1 MAAEHIGLIPGVGS
15 QPCQTCRSVTKKRF
29 SCVQCNNLWFCDDC
43 WSAWILHAPGAVG
56 WGGKPH
62 EKANPEVVHRLR
74 QIFEPIRSEADHQQ
88 ELLDDEETA
97 WFGYG
102 RDTSGHPVFQDYG
115 RFATVMGES
124 HAREVAM
131 ERYPQLVTFIGET
144 GAGKSSLVKML
155 IDRHDIGSPVGG
167 YYRTPVTSSGYD
179 RLPTTGDVH
188 LYPEPSTYYS
198 DTPLLLADCEG
209 LNGGEMLPKALR
221 YQTEEQGSLDT
232 FAGTSKARLEEVR
245 NRKMRKSVPRPIV
258 WADTPQTQK
267 REYAVSVLY
276 PRILYS
282 FSDVVVFVLRNPR
295 AFESVVLEKLV
306 RWGAESIDKSL
317 NQPVLPHAVIVFNA
331 SEYVD
336 EREWDPETATAM
348 LMADIKGA
356 IYREPALKQ
365 YLQSWLD
372 RGRPITTT
380 EELLQCYYASV
391 TVMRLPSRG
400 QYMLM
405 DQQAGR
411 MSDLIKKKCAA
422 SHLQKRQVR
431 MLANAERLQVYLQA
445 AFDHFTRD
453 LGTPFDF
460 VKEALKY
467 SPSPR
472 DFGGNILSLAV
483 SIKERA
489 TDEAV
494 RTNAQEIFHRLGP
507 MIATCVMFDAVRQSL
522 MGTAAQLLDDAY
534 AEPCIA
540 ALHRFADMHWPCA
553 YRRGNSTR
561 PEDRCCNVKMGHNPK
576 GHQNA
581 RGAIIGHGMYQ
592 SSFDATTFG
601 GDWSHVI
608 RENLLKLQT
617 AVFDLGEKL
626 PGRTELQVA
635 GLIHRERI
643 NEFYKSLGNASDF
656 ISHVAC
662 FSCLRELPECALPCG
677 HILCLPCVKTYGKKT
692 SKTTIELMRCPLH
705 VQDVIANPPWVIPIK
720 PARAG
725 VRILCLDGGGVRS
738 IVELQVLKAIKKVLG
753 PKLPLQLFFDL
764 IIGSGTGGIIALG
777 LSVKNWSVEECIKR
791 FKELSSDAYSPREL
805 TGVPMLENLAVFYH
819 GSIYKTRPFERG
831 LKMMFQDQP
840 LFGGAMTGQRETPTK
855 VAVLGT
861 TALEQRSV
869 VFANYNRQDF
879 ADDNL
884 PYKFLRSSVP
894 SDDMKVWESARA
906 AAAQPPLFKPFQKA
920 ETKMGYTGTA
930 PSYNC
935 PAIIAD
941 YESSLIW
948 SDMKDAPAD
957 VLLSIG
963 SGKNIKDNTPAQLSP
978 INTNLNS
985 VSRRNTLNTSRPL
998 RTNASVNKLDDYS
1011 NNDKVW
1017 DRFIRSKSLPKSFI
1031 STEEIRQRYIRI
1043 NPALDM
1049 KIPKLDAARKVFEL
1063 EREAREVLQSNEGL
1077 VKESA
1082 HRLIAS
1088 SFFFEKTPGS
1098 VKQTALYGY
1107 ECEGT
1112 IHCRFPAESDEMRAL
1127 GEFLRATLSGEFEPY
1142 FLLEEEVPR
1151 SEPIRITLSEDAI
1164 HDMCQ
1169 RGNFEVETL
1178 YVQVQRELATTRVS
1192 LCLQSDPY
1200 PSGVTVLPISGFPR
1214 QLISEDKAD
1223 RNGPAYTYHRPS
1235 TANSPNPDSI
1245 GPPLKASSSSP
1256 EVGLSP
1262 ISLES
1267 TFKGLNLRHFESFD
1281 AQPAELS
1288 PDTMIMRVEL
1298 PAEEIPRPLFAELDG
1313 TQIPR
1318 RS

>member
-1 MAAEHIGLIPGVGS
+1 MASEHPGLIPAVAS
-15 QPCQTCRSVTKKRF
+15 QPCRTCGTVSEKRY
-29 SCVQCNNLWFCDDC
+29 SCVQCNNLWFCDGC
-43 WSAWILHAPGAVG
+43 WNEWVLHVPGAVG
-56 WGGKPH
+56 WGGRPH
-62 EKANPEVVHRLR
+62 EKANPEVVYRLR
-74 QIFEPIRSEADHQQ
+74 QIFEPVRSEADHEQ

-102 RDTSGHPVFQDYG
+102 RDSVGHPVFQDYG
-115 RFATVMGES
+115 RFAAVMGES

-155 IDRHDIGSPVGG
+155 IDRQDIGSAVGG

-221 YQTEEQGSLDT
+221 YQTDEQGSMDT
-232 FAGTSKARLEEVR
+232 FGAIPKARIEEVK
-245 NRKMRKSVPRPIV
+245 NRKMRKSSPRQIV
-258 WADTPQTQK
+258 WADNPQNQK

-331 SEYVD
+331 SEFVD
-336 EREWDPETATAM
+336 DREWDPETATAM
-348 LMADIKGA
+348 LMQDIKGA
-356 IYREPALKQ
+356 IFREPALKPFV
-365 YLQSWLD
+365 QSWID
-372 RGRPITTT
+372 RGRSISTT

-391 TVMRLPSRG
+391 TVMRFPSRG

-411 MSDLIKKKCAA
+411 MTDLIKQRCAA

-453 LGTPFDF
+453 LSTPFDF

-483 SIKERA
+483 AIKERA

-494 RTNAQEIFHRLGP
+494 RNNAQEIFHRLGP

-553 YRRGNSTR
+553 YRRGNSMR
-561 PEDRCCNVKMGHNPK
+561 EEDKCCNVKIGHNPK
-576 GHQNA
+576 GHQNS
-581 RGAIIGHGMYQ
+581 RGSIIGHGSYQ
-592 SSFDATTFG
+592 SSFDATRFG
-601 GDWSHVI
+601 GDWSQVI
-608 RENLLKLQT
+608 RENLLNLQNS
-617 AVFDLGEKL
+617 VFNLGQSS

-635 GLIHRERI
+635 GMIHRERI
-643 NEFYKSLGNASDF
+643 NEFYKSIGNASDF
-656 ISHVAC
+656 VSHVAC

-692 SKTTIELMRCPLH
+692 SKTTIEISRCPLH
-705 VQDVIANPPWVIPIK
+705 VQDVIADPPWVIPVK

-764 IIGSGTGGIIALG
+764 IVGSGTGGTIALG

-791 FKELSSDAYSPREL
+791 FKELSSDAFSPREL
-805 TGVPMLENLAVFYH
+805 TGIPMLENLAVFYH

-840 LFGGAMTGQRETPTK
+840 LFGGATLQRETPAK

-861 TALEQRSV
+861 TTLDQRSV
-869 VFANYNRQDF
+869 VFANYNRQDQPEES
-879 ADDNL
+879 L
-884 PYKFLRSSVP
+884 PYRFLRTSVP
-894 SDDMKVWESARA
+894 GDDIKVWEAARA
-906 AAAQPPLFKPFQKA
+906 VSAQPPLFKPFQKP
-920 ETKMGYTGTA
+920 ETKIFYTGTST
-930 PSYNC
+930 SYNC
-935 PAIIAD
+935 PALIAD
-941 YESSLIW
+941 YESSMIW

-978 INTNLNS
+978 VASTLNN
-985 VSRRNTLNTSRPL
+985 VTRRNTLNTSRPL
-998 RTNASVNKLDDYS
+998 RPSATVNKLDDYS
-1011 NNDKVW
+1011 SNDKVW

-1049 KIPKLDAARKVFEL
+1049 KIPKLDAARKVYEL
-1063 EREAREVLQSNEGL
+1063 EREAREVLQSNVGI
-1077 VKESA
+1077 VKEAA

-1107 ECEGT
+1107 ECSGT
-1112 IHCRFPAESDEMRAL
+1112 IHCRFPFGSDEMKAL
-1127 GEFLRATLSGEFEPY
+1127 GEFLRSTFRGEFEPY

-1151 SEPIRITLSEDAI
+1151 SAPLRIPLEEGAV
-1164 HDMCQ
+1164 HDMCH
-1169 RGNFEVETL
+1169 RGHFEIEPL
-1178 YVQVQRELATTRVS
+1178 YIQVQRELATTKVS
-1192 LCLQSDPY
+1192 LCLQGEPY

-1223 RNGPAYTYHRPS
+1223 RKGKLC
-1235 TANSPNPDSI
+1235 
-1245 GPPLKASSSSP
+1245 PLF
-1256 EVGLSP
+1256 LSP
-1262 ISLES
+1262 TYPVTLPDLMDLKTELVTGEYSSLVHLPPTVHS
-1267 TFKGLNLRHFESFD
+1267 YQRHSGGRH
-1281 AQPAELS
+1281 L
-1288 PDTMIMRVEL
+1288 
-1298 PAEEIPRPLFAELDG
+1298 
-1313 TQIPR
+1313 
-1318 RS
+1318 

>member
-1 MAAEHIGLIPGVGS
+1 MATEHAGPFPAVAS
-15 QPCQTCRSVTKKRF
+15 QPCHSCGTVSEKRF
-29 SCVQCNNLWFCDDC
+29 SCVQCNNLWFCDGC
-43 WSAWILHAPGAVG
+43 WSKWILHSPGAVG

-62 EKANPEVVHRLR
+62 EKADPMIVQRLR
-74 QIFEPIRSEADHQQ
+74 QIFEPIRSEEDHQQ
-88 ELLDDEETA
+88 ELLDDEETS

-102 RDTSGHPVFQDYG
+102 KDSSGHPVFQDYG
-115 RFATVMGES
+115 RFAAVMGES
-124 HAREVAM
+124 HGREVAM

-155 IDRHDIGSPVGG
+155 IDRQDIGSAVGG

-221 YQTEEQGSLDT
+221 YQSDEQGSLDT
-232 FAGTSKARLEEVR
+232 FAAASKARLEEVR
-245 NRKMRKSVPRPIV
+245 NRKMRKSSPRPIA
-258 WADTPQTQK
+258 WADNPQNQK
-267 REYAVSVLY
+267 REFAVSVLY

-295 AFESVVLEKLV
+295 AFESVVLEKLI

-331 SEYVD
+331 SEFVHD
-336 EREWDPETATAM
+336 REWDPDTATAM
-348 LMADIKGA
+348 LMTDIRGA
-356 IYREPALKQ
+356 IFREPALKP
-365 YLQSWLD
+365 YVQSWLD
-372 RGRPITTT
+372 RGRPINTT
-380 EELLQCYYASV
+380 EELLNCYYASV
-391 TVMRLPSRG
+391 TVMRLPARG

-411 MSDLIKKKCAA
+411 MTDLIKKRCAA

-453 LGTPFDF
+453 LSTPFDF

-483 SIKERA
+483 SIKQRA
-489 TDEAV
+489 SDEAV
-494 RTNAQEIFHRLGP
+494 RTDAQEIFHRLGP

-534 AEPCIA
+534 AEPCIQ

-553 YRRGNSTR
+553 FRRGNSTR
-561 PEDRCCNVKMGHNPK
+561 EEDRCCNVKIGHNPK
-576 GHQNA
+576 GHQNS
-581 RGAIIGHGMYQ
+581 RGAIIGHGSYQ

-601 GDWSHVI
+601 GEWSHLI
-608 RENLLKLQT
+608 RENLLKLQNS
-617 AVFDLGEKL
+617 VFELGQTL

-643 NEFYKSLGNASDF
+643 NEFYKSLGSASNF
-656 ISHVAC
+656 VSHVAC

-677 HILCLPCVKTYGKKT
+677 HILCLPCIKTYGKKT
-692 SKTTIELMRCPLH
+692 SKTTIEITRCPLH
-705 VQDVIANPPWVIPIK
+705 VQDVIADPPCIIPVK

-764 IIGSGTGGIIALG
+764 IIGSGTGGTIALG
-777 LSVKNWSVEECIKR
+777 LSKNWSVEECIKR
-791 FKELSSDAYSPREL
+791 FKELSSDAFSPREL

-840 LFGGAMTGQRETPTK
+840 LFGGANSQRETPTK
-855 VAVLGT
+855 VAVLST
-861 TALEQRSV
+861 TSLDQRSV
-869 VFANYNRQDF
+869 VFANYNRQDRP
-879 ADDNL
+879 DESV
-884 PYKFLRSSVP
+884 PYQFLRSNCP
-894 SDDMKVWESARA
+894 TDDMKIWEAARA
-906 AAAQPPLFKPFQKA
+906 SSAQPPLFKPFQKP
-920 ETKMGYTGTA
+920 ETKINYTGSS

-935 PAIIAD
+935 PALIAD
-941 YESSLIW
+941 YESSMIW

-963 SGKNIKDNTPAQLSP
+963 SGKNIKDINTPAQLSP
-978 INTNLNS
+978 ITTTLNN
-985 VSRRNTLNTSRPL
+985 VTRRNTLNTSRPL
-998 RTNASVNKLDDYS
+998 RPSATVNKLDDYS
-1011 NNDKVW
+1011 NNDKIW
-1017 DRFIRSKSLPKSFI
+1017 DRFIRSKSLPRSFI
-1031 STEEIRQRYIRI
+1031 SHEEIRQRYIRI

-1049 KIPKLDAARKVFEL
+1049 KIPKLDAARKVYEL
-1063 EREAREVLQSNEGL
+1063 EREAREVLQSNLGL
-1077 VKESA
+1077 VVEAA
-1082 HRLIAS
+1082 HRLVAS

-1107 ECEGT
+1107 ECSGT
-1112 IHCRFPAESDEMRAL
+1112 IHCRFRTGSDEMKAL
-1127 GEFLRATLSGEFEPY
+1127 GEFLRSTLRGEFEPY

-1151 SEPIRITLSEDAI
+1151 SAPIRVPLHEAAVD
-1164 HDMCQ
+1164 DMCH
-1169 RGNFEVETL
+1169 RGVFEVEAL

-1192 LCLQSDPY
+1192 LCLQSEAY
-1200 PSGVTVLPISGFPR
+1200 PSGVTILPISGFPR
-1214 QLISEDKAD
+1214 QLISEDSAQRKV
-1223 RNGPAYTYHRPS
+1223 PSYTYHRPS
-1235 TANSPNPDSI
+1235 TASSPNPDSI

-1262 ISLES
+1262 ISLDNS
-1267 TFKGLNLRHFESFD
+1267 FKGLTLKSFD
-1281 AQPAELS
+1281 PLPAELQ
-1288 PDTMIMRVEL
+1288 PDTVVMRVEL
-1298 PAEEIPRPLFAELDG
+1298 PAETNEIPRPMLAELDG
-1313 TQIPR
+1313 ASIPR
-1318 RS
+1318 TH